1 MCPHFI
7 SQQKISTHDDI
18 IEGILYHIIDESF
31 RIHNKIDGLKTLF
44 LANVMTD
51 IILM

>member
-7 SQQKISTHDDI
+7 IKQKIITYYDI
-18 IEGILYHIIDESF
+18 IEGILYHIIDESL
-31 RIHNKIDGLKTLF
+31 RIHNKIDGLKTFF